1 MTDPKRP
8 SEPEIPADSDEL
20 SRDKAASEKK
30 SAASDDP
37 DPREEPNPPRTTT
50 GFFTAPKFGAAG
62 SGGLEIEPGL
72 EKD

>member
-1 MTDPKRP
+1 MTDAKKD
-8 SEPEIPADSDEL
+8 SEPEIPIDSDEERKKQAAR
-20 SRDKAASEKK
+20 RDKAAS
-30 SAASDDP
+30 
-37 DPREEPNPPRTTT
+37 REEPNPPHTTT

>member
-37 DPREEPNPPRTTT
+37 DPREEPNPPRTTQL
-50 GFFTAPKFGAAG
+50 AP
-62 SGGLEIEPGL
+62 SR
-72 EKD
+72 